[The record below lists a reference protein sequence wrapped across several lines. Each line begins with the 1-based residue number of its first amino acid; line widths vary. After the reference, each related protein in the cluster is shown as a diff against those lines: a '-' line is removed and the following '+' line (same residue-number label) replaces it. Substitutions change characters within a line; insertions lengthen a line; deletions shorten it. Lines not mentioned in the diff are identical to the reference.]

1 MKTRKQWIAMLLML
15 AMLFTALPI
24 AAFAEES
31 APQQEEGQP
40 ETEPVESDAKEKES
54 TSPVK
59 ENEETGE
66 QKTESQTVAKTQ
78 GAEGAQNGKSELPK
92 GKVIV
97 RWNVKEG
104 KGYYNPDDKG
114 KVVRFYI
121 PIYYYKDRKAKV
133 IWPIYQGE
141 VGGEDKEL
149 PVPLMIDEQGKEVES
164 GGYELSDGF
173 ISPLRIGNS
182 PQIYAASTGFDSKT
196 KELDVLVCQ
205 ENNIDT
211 KLVIKEGTEVADEDW
226 QDLKMRLTFKKED
239 LENGKVS
246 KTEDPFMS
254 PVKAGVVVEENI
266 LFPKNGA
273 ESINFFTS
281 ESEYWIRDGSFYRAM
296 EGNRMDLFNPYTG
309 RYKKFYLKAEWAD
322 GPRKAELDKRYKL
335 DVSGNDLDGW
345 VVTLSNPE
353 KEKPEEPS
361 TPSVPSKDVKIIFD
375 ANEGAWANGDTRRVH
390 PCAVGS
396 TITIESAPM
405 REGYK
410 FLYWK
415 GSKYNPG
422 DRYLVEGAHTFT
434 AMWEKDEKKPEEK
447 PSVDSKIKTPRGSA
461 LTAEEI
467 AKILAGM
474 KKAVPAIPR
483 AGVGR

>member
-15 AMLFTALPI
+15 AMLFTALPM
-24 AAFAEES
+24 AAFAEDEP
-31 APQQEEGQP
+31 APQADGIPVRLFWHEGTQNRGWYNY
-40 ETEPVESDAKEKES
+40 
-54 TSPVK
+54 
-59 ENEETGE
+59 ENEGDDVTLQFIIQATGKNEDGE
-66 QKTESQTVAKTQ
+66 QKSFQFLFNPETSTIGQKTDMQIGEELKGTIPGKTETVDGKVYLKELTVKGKRYTDVLLGNGVLIIDEDQRIYSGQPQSTGSTGKIETMIKQHMETQTTAKVAD
-78 GAEGAQNGKSELPK
+78 GATILDTDRPNMLVHYWIVKSKDGGAPEKVKSTNNGSELTEN
-92 GKVIV
+92 
-97 RWNVKEG
+97 RLFKEG
-104 KGYYNPDDKG
+104 EVKFIAEPS
-114 KVVRFYI
+114 
-121 PIYYYKDRKAKV
+121 
-133 IWPIYQGE
+133 YQ
-141 VGGEDKEL
+141 
-149 PVPLMIDEQGKEVES
+149 
-164 GGYELSDGF
+164 
-173 ISPLRIGNS
+173 
-182 PQIYAASTGFDSKT
+182 
-196 KELDVLVCQ
+196 
-205 ENNIDT
+205 
-211 KLVIKEGTEVADEDW
+211 
-226 QDLKMRLTFKKED
+226 
-239 LENGKVS
+239 
-246 KTEDPFMS
+246 
-254 PVKAGVVVEENI
+254 
-266 LFPKNGA
+266 
-273 ESINFFTS
+273 
-281 ESEYWIRDGSFYRAM
+281 DGSFYRAL
-296 EGNRMDLFNPYTG
+296 EQDALQGYGAYRKDSTG
-309 RYKKFYLKAEWAD
+309 KYIEFSLKAEWAGD
-322 GPRKAELDKRYKL
+322 HKDELDKRYKL

-422 DRYLVEGAHTFT
+422 DRYLVEGAHTFV
-434 AMWEKDEKKPEEK
+434 AQWEKDEKKPEEK
-447 PSVDSKIKTPRGSA
+447 PSVDFKIKTPRGSA